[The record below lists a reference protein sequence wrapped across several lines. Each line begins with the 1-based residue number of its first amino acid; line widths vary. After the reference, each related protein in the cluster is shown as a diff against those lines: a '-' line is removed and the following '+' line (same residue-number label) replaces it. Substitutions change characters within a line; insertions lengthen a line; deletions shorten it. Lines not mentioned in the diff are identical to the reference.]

1 MSFISEKITK
11 TYVGPQGLPAY
22 KDKNEKC
29 RHCGHDEFEVFRGG
43 GETLIYCCKCQE
55 LHSGG

>member
-1 MSFISEKITK
+1 MSFIAEKITK
-11 TYVGPQGLPAY
+11 TYVGSQGFPAY

-29 RHCGHDEFEVFRGG
+29 RHCRHDEFETFRGAG
-43 GETLIYCCKCQE
+43 VTLIYCCKCQE